1 MPTGEIRMSLAKSLW
16 SANDDWARRTL
27 AHPFIRGLADGSLP
41 ADSFRRYLAQDAYFL
56 EAFARAYAWC
66 MAQSTA
72 RADLLAFAG
81 LIAGVIEELKLHAGY
96 AERWK
101 IDLAS
106 VVPGVAT
113 RAYTDF
119 LIEMARLGSIGL
131 TTAAMTPCMRLYAFL
146 GQELAKGDVAPT
158 YAEWVRAY
166 AAPEFEALAR
176 VLEDLLDWH
185 ATDSPAARNAYRR
198 AMELEY
204 GFFDAN
210 L

>member
-1 MPTGEIRMSLAKSLW
+1 MSLAKSLW
-16 SANDDWARRTL
+16 SANTDWAGRTL

-158 YAEWVRAY
+158 YAEWVRTY

-176 VLEDLLDWH
+176 ILEDLLDWH
-185 ATDSPAARNAYRR
+185 ATDSPAARNTYRR

>member
-1 MPTGEIRMSLAKSLW
+1 MSLARTLW
-16 SANDDWARRTL
+16 DANADWAQRIL
-27 AHPFIRGLADGSLP
+27 AHPFVRGVSDGSLP
-41 ADSFRRYLAQDAYFL
+41 VDSFRRYVAQDAYFL
-56 EAFARAYAWC
+56 EAFARAYAYC

-72 RADLLAFAG
+72 RADLLSFAG
-81 LIAGVIEELKLHAGY
+81 LIGGVIDELKLHADY

-101 IDLAS
+101 VDLAG
-106 VVPGVAT
+106 VVPGAAT

-119 LIEMARLGSIGL
+119 LIEMARLGNVGL

-146 GQELAKGDVAPT
+146 GQELAKGAVAPA
-158 YAEWVRAY
+158 YADWVRTY
-166 AAPEFEALAR
+166 AAPGFEALAR
-176 VLEDLLDWH
+176 TLEDLLDWH
-185 ATDSPAARNAYRR
+185 AADTPAARNAYRR